1 MEPWTV
7 RVVASCAEHNPLF
20 TVPVAYPFS
29 MDTGLPVLEH
39 IPMALIAQEI
49 GFREADTVAVDEF
62 QPVPVLSVVT
72 VKAPALRF
80 AMPLYRDIIMKSK
93 LPLLQIRL
101 HASMTVRTGE
111 ERRREDPRRR
121 IESNF
126 LLAAGRDILC
136 ERKPDRE
143 QDCRDNDTRIEF

>member
-1 MEPWTV
+1 MESWTV

-20 TVPVAYPFS
+20 TIPVAYPFS
-29 MDTGLPVLEH
+29 MDAGLPVLEH

-62 QPVPVLSVVT
+62 QPVPVFSVVT

-80 AMPLYRDIIMKSK
+80 AMPLDRNILMKSK

-111 ERRREDPRRR
+111 ERRREDLRRR
-121 IESNF
+121 IESDF
-126 LLAAGRDILC
+126 LIAAGRDISC
-136 ERKPDRE
+136 EKKTNRK
-143 QDCRDNDTRIEF
+143 QDCRDHDAYIEF

>member
-20 TVPVAYPFS
+20 TIPVAYPFS
-29 MDTGLPVLEH
+29 MDAGLPVLEH

-62 QPVPVLSVVT
+62 QPVPVFSVVT

-80 AMPLYRDIIMKSK
+80 AMPLYRDIIMKRK

-111 ERRREDPRRR
+111 EGRREDPRR
-121 IESNF
+121 IESDS
-126 LLAAGRDILC
+126 LIAAGRDISC
-136 ERKPDRE
+136 ERKTDRK
-143 QDCRDNDTRIEF
+143 QDCRNHDAYTEF